1 MKELNMKSPRLFPR
15 RRRQRGQA
23 ILWFLAMTAAC
34 CAALALVF
42 NVGQV
47 ANEKE
52 KTVNAADATALAGAM
67 VEARMLNFDSYCN
80 RAIIADEVNVAQLI
94 SLDSWYQ
101 YLNQFSQNLRTAFGW
116 VPEVG
121 NILQSLA
128 TAMMEGGEDLDAFVQ
143 AMITADQTAVTGML
157 EAQQYAVRSTAVPAA
172 RDIANKIA
180 TANQAS
186 VVTAVEATAFALN
199 LQAWLDFT
207 KVYGK
212 DDNGRDD
219 RSTVAGVILASRDQ
233 FSTHRDGG
241 AVIDAINLALG
252 GPFAPTGVQKTSG
265 DTILPTENGLTNYD
279 RWEAQDSLDMW
290 VGLQLFGQT
299 IFKTYLPLPLAW
311 GRRDADQQGVLGAN
325 WDGTSHCPLPGTPNC
340 EYAYRAGRAWSG
352 WSGMPQITNL
362 TNPGNANNDPSLTYV
377 VGVTKAAPTTT
388 QQLGMNV
395 PVTGPQGSP
404 DLKDN
409 LRNNQLASISAAR
422 VSFMRPDWNTN
433 DKTEGH
439 LPNQY
444 KVHEYAS
451 LYNPY
456 WQARL
461 TNPDSVKLDGVS
473 ATSLLYT
480 AIGQPGLNC
489 VMNPTSC
496 L

>member
-1 MKELNMKSPRLFPR
+1 MKSPSLFPQR
-15 RRRQRGQA
+15 RGERGQA
-23 ILWFLAMTAAC
+23 ALWFLALTAAC

-52 KTVNAADATALAGAM
+52 KTVNAADATALAGAL

-80 RAIIADEVNVAQLI
+80 RAIVADEVNVAQLI

-101 YLNQFSQNLRTAFGW
+101 YLKQVSQNLDIYFGW
-116 VPEVG
+116 VPGLGE
-121 NILQSLA
+121 ILTSLA
-128 TAMMEGGEDLDAFVQ
+128 EALTEGGLDLDGVVQ
-143 AMITADQTAVTGML
+143 GLITADDTAVAGML
-157 EAQQYAVRSTAVPAA
+157 VAQQDAVRYAAVPAA

-186 VVTAVEATAFALN
+186 VVTAVDATAFALN

-207 KVYGK
+207 KVYSK
-212 DDNGRDD
+212 DDNGKDH
-219 RSTVAGVILASRDQ
+219 RSTVAGVVLASRDQ

-241 AVIDAINLALG
+241 LVVDGINLALG
-252 GPFAPTGVQKTSG
+252 GPFAVTGVQKTSG
-265 DTILPTENGLTNYD
+265 DTILPTQNGLTNYD

-290 VGLQLFGQT
+290 VGLKVLGITIYQT
-299 IFKTYLPLPLAW
+299 FLPVPLGF
-311 GRRDADQQGVLGAN
+311 GRRDADQNGAKGAD
-325 WDGTSHCPLPGTPNC
+325 WDGTSHCPMPSTPNC
-340 EYAYRAGRAWSG
+340 QYAYGAGLALPG
-352 WSGMPQITNL
+352 WSGMPQVTDL
-362 TNPGNANNDPSLTYV
+362 VNPGSAKQDPSLSYV

-395 PVTGPQGSP
+395 TVTGPQGSP

-409 LRNNQLASISAAR
+409 LQNNQLASISAAR
-422 VSFMRPDWNTN
+422 ISFMRPDWNSN
-433 DKTEGH
+433 DKTEGQ

-473 ATSLLYT
+473 ATSALYT

-489 VMNPTSC
+489 AMNPTSC
-496 L
+496 P